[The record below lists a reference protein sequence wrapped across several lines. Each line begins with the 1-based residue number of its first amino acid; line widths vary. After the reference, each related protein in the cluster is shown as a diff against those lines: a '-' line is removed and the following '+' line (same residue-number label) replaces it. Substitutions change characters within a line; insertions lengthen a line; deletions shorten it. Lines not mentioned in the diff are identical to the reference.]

1 MEWCSPGARQ
11 VCLGVVILLLLHGS
25 AVQYAAASNTTAGL
39 ESNSESVV
47 VYSNG
52 SISPAQ
58 NAGTVEAGSNATD
71 PALYELDNGN
81 LLINVTELWR
91 YFLETGGRLPPLSS
105 QAVDM
110 FASMVN
116 QVDLTGAFSL
126 LQNETFFNSFLNQ
139 FADTFPEWSAWIGE
153 VRDARERLLDEGD
166 SGSSSVGMIIGIV
179 LGVLGCV
186 AILASVIV
194 LFMYKRRV
202 GRMTSDEQGVKM
214 VNVAAYDDSLS
225 LKSATTL
232 ALSVCPD
239 DQNDMTPDVV
249 GQKDVRRYSSDPVLR
264 WIEGHAVAQHQ
275 SPTLSISSGD
285 DHGKNDALP
294 RQDTGSSSVLSDD
307 IPEFL
312 SNLQFHWEDITIVKS
327 LGVGAC
333 GKVYLARWNETPV
346 AVKVLLDAR
355 ELQNHIEASNHP
367 GTSAVTSKALSAASY
382 VATAN
387 PRRMLEEIRIT
398 AALRHPNVVQFM
410 GFCLDPPS
418 MAAEYCPRGS
428 LYHVL
433 HEPHGPPGM
442 QKKTQLSWLRRVA
455 FAADGAAGMLH
466 LHSRSPQI
474 LHRDLNSPNLL
485 VAADW
490 TVKVAD
496 MGMSKLMIDSALDG
510 NINSVAT
517 SGGGL
522 NPRWLAPEIL
532 SGGQCTTASDV
543 FSFGVVMWEILTRR
557 IPWEGKTTWAIVGD
571 VQSGHRPPIPETIV
585 EQDKDG
591 ESVREYVSLM
601 EACWSHHPAERPDF
615 GSIAQ
620 KLREIQRIILQN
632 T

>member
-1 MEWCSPGARQ
+1 MATG
-11 VCLGVVILLLLHGS
+11 VCMILLLHEF
-25 AVQYAAASNTTAGL
+25 VHAAASNTTAGP
-39 ESNSESVV
+39 EESVV

-52 SISPAQ
+52 SISTVQ
-58 NAGTVEAGSNATD
+58 NATATGNATGSTD
-71 PALYELDNGN
+71 PALYELDRGN

-91 YFLETGGRLPPLSS
+91 YFVDTGGGLPPLSA
-105 QAVDM
+105 QAVQM

-126 LQNETFFNSFLNQ
+126 LQNETFFNSFMNQ
-139 FADTFPEWSAWIGE
+139 FADTFPEWSSWMGE
-153 VRDARERLLDEGD
+153 VRDARDRLLNDGS
-166 SGSSSVGMIIGIV
+166 SGSSSVGMIVGIV
-179 LGVLGCV
+179 VGVLGCV
-186 AILASVIV
+186 AIIACIIVIV
-194 LFMYKRRV
+194 LYKRKM
-202 GRMTSDEQGVKM
+202 GRMTSDEQGIKM

-225 LKSATTL
+225 LKSATTI
-232 ALSVCPD
+232 ALSIPPD
-239 DQNDMTPDVV
+239 DPNDTASV
-249 GQKDVRRYSSDPVLR
+249 GGQSNVRRYSSDPVLR
-264 WIEGHAVAQHQ
+264 WIEGHAVASQ
-275 SPTLSISSGD
+275 SPTQSISSTG
-285 DHGKNDALP
+285 DHGKHDALP
-294 RQDTGSSSVLSDD
+294 RQDTGSSSAISDSKSED
-307 IPEFL
+307 IPDFL

-355 ELQNHIEASNHP
+355 ELQNQVEASSHP
-367 GTSAVTSKALSAASY
+367 GTSAVLSTASY

-433 HEPHGPPGM
+433 HEPNGPPGM
-442 QKKTQLSWLRRVA
+442 QKKVQLSWLRRVA

-466 LHSRSPQI
+466 LHSRTPQI

-571 VQSGHRPPIPETIV
+571 VQSGHRPPIPESLI
-585 EQDKDG
+585 DHNKDE

-601 EACWSHHPAERPDF
+601 EACWNHVPANRPDF

>member
-25 AVQYAAASNTTAGL
+25 AVQCAAASNTTAGL
-39 ESNSESVV
+39 ENNNESVV

-58 NAGTVEAGSNATD
+58 NAGTVEAGSNASD
-71 PALYELDNGN
+71 PALYELENGN

-264 WIEGHAVAQHQ
+264 WIEGHAVAQQ
-275 SPTLSISSGD
+275 SPTLSISSAD

-294 RQDTGSSSVLSDD
+294 RQDTGSSSVFSED

-355 ELQNHIEASNHP
+355 ELQNKIEASNHP

-442 QKKTQLSWLRRVA
+442 EKKTQLSWLRRVA

-571 VQSGHRPPIPETIV
+571 VQSGHRPTIPETIV
-585 EQDKDG
+585 EQDNDG
-591 ESVREYVSLM
+591 ESVREYMSLM

-632 T
+632 A

>member
-1 MEWCSPGARQ
+1 MIA
-11 VCLGVVILLLLHGS
+11 LLLHGS
-25 AVQYAAASNTTAGL
+25 MQHAAAASNTTAGI
-39 ESNSESVV
+39 ENDSVV

-52 SISPAQ
+52 SISPVQ
-58 NAGTVEAGSNATD
+58 NPGTIEAGNATD
-71 PALYELDNGN
+71 PALYELENGN

-239 DQNDMTPDVV
+239 DHNDISSAV

-264 WIEGHAVAQHQ
+264 WIEGHAVAQ
-275 SPTLSISSGD
+275 SPTLSISSAD
-285 DHGKNDALP
+285 DHGKHDALP
-294 RQDTGSSSVLSDD
+294 RQDTGSSSVFSDD

-367 GTSAVTSKALSAASY
+367 GTSAVTSKALSTASY

-433 HEPHGPPGM
+433 HEPNGPPGM

-466 LHSRSPQI
+466 LHSRTPQI

-543 FSFGVVMWEILTRR
+543 FSFGVVMWEILTRG

-571 VQSGHRPPIPETIV
+571 VQSGHRPPIPDTIV

-591 ESVREYVSLM
+591 ESVREYISLM
-601 EACWSHHPAERPDF
+601 EACWSHHPEERPDF